1 MAKIQKHTETIV
13 KDFYRLDLTQE
24 EGKFLADLLGCV
36 GGEREGR
43 RKHAEEIAAV
53 LKSVG
58 LDHGSWSN
66 GHYRSAQDMDG
77 EVMMS

>member
-36 GGEREGR
+36 GGSSEGR
-43 RKHAEEIAAV
+43 RRHAEEIADA
-53 LKSVG
+53 LRSVG
-58 LDHGSWSN
+58 LNHGSWLN
-66 GHYRSAQDMDG
+66 GSYQSIHDMDG
-77 EVMMS
+77 SVAMS

>member
-1 MAKIQKHTETIV
+1 MAEVQKRTETVV

-36 GGEREGR
+36 GGSSEGR
-43 RKHAEEIAAV
+43 RRHAEEIAAV

-66 GHYRSAQDMDG
+66 GHYRRAQDMDG
-77 EVMMS
+77 SVAMS